1 MLREERRRREE
12 WKRITVQSL
21 DRSKDELH
29 FNDNRDVR
37 NAEREREEYVE
48 GDWKERIE
56 DGEEEKGARNEER
69 IDREFNLIS
78 FSKRNEASRR
88 GEKKKTG

>member
-78 FSKRNEASRR
+78 FSKRNEAKEEE
-88 GEKKKTG
+88 EKKKTG

>member
-37 NAEREREEYVE
+37 NTEREREEYVE

-78 FSKRNEASRR
+78 FSKRNEAKEEE
-88 GEKKKTG
+88 EKKKTG

>member
-37 NAEREREEYVE
+37 NTEREREE
-48 GDWKERIE
+48 WKVMERE
-56 DGEEEKGARNEER
+56 NRRWRRRKRGKKRRKNRSR
-69 IDREFNLIS
+69 I
-78 FSKRNEASRR
+78 
-88 GEKKKTG
+88 

>member
-1 MLREERRRREE
+1 M
-12 WKRITVQSL
+12 QSL

-78 FSKRNEASRR
+78 FSKRNEAKEEE
-88 GEKKKTG
+88 EKKKTGWGWVSLQV